1 MIKQTGRCSWTI
13 DIDNTC
19 KMSSG
24 KRSDTKRKRLKMKV
38 FTKEGPISSLEVRSH
53 MAHSG
58 DPPGEGK
65 VLSLG
70 LHTVGMIYLQGDGT
84 SVVFSMPT
92 RFSLGKKSEM
102 LKQSRNT
109 IPHTHSPE
117 IQHVGGQ
124 ARTPRS
130 QTKLRRTR
138 KAWQR

>member
-1 MIKQTGRCSWTI
+1 MTIQRQKWKIIKQTGRGSWTT

-24 KRSDTKRKRLKMKV
+24 KRSDRKRKRLKMKA
-38 FTKEGPISSLEVRSH
+38 FTKEGPISSLEVRNH
-53 MAHSG
+53 VAHSG

-70 LHTVGMIYLQGDGT
+70 LQTVGMRYLQGGGT

-102 LKQSRNT
+102 LKQSREYNPT
-109 IPHTHSPE
+109 HT
-117 IQHVGGQ
+117 
-124 ARTPRS
+124 
-130 QTKLRRTR
+130 
-138 KAWQR
+138 